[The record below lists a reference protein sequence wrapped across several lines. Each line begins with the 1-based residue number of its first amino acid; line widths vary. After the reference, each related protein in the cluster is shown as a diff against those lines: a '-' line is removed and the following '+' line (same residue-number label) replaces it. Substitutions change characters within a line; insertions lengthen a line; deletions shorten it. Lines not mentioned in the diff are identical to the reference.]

1 MPFERRGSLVEH
13 FSEVVSVIDA
23 AGIITYVSPSL
34 TRHLGWTYEEAVG
47 RPIADFVCLERHPDF
62 EDVFA
67 IVSAAPGTHG
77 PFGLNLLHR
86 DGSTRLFQSVVTNR
100 LDDPD
105 VHGLVTVARDETDRM
120 VAEEA
125 LRAAEARFRALVKF
139 SSDIVVLTDI
149 AGLVRYV
156 SPSVERVLGIPAD
169 GDIQNV
175 FDLIH
180 PDDLPVA
187 VEAFRRLRAEPGSS
201 VGPVEVRLAALD
213 GSWRNLEVLATN
225 LSDDPDVGGI
235 VFNSRDVSER
245 RRAEALVSEQARVL
259 EGIALG
265 LSLDTTIHRVVDMI
279 DRRIPDAMG
288 SVAAFEPDGQ
298 LRHAWAPNLPT
309 DLLTALNAAGPG
321 GVLERSV
328 REGAPA
334 IFSDLLED
342 GRWEFLHEPLRA
354 AGFGSCWCLPM
365 HGPGGGELIGMVV
378 VFHAENRGPTRE
390 ELALVE
396 RSRNLAAIAVER
408 RRFEGKLEHQAV
420 HDVLTGLPNR
430 LLLIDRVDQA
440 LARAR
445 GKRGVDVGVL
455 FIDLDNFKVIND
467 SLGHSVGD
475 KLLQE
480 VADRFRAAVRPM
492 DTVGRFGGDEFVVVC
507 EDVAGESGAVAVA
520 DALAAALTEPL
531 AIDGAEV
538 HVTASIGIT
547 HTRDGGI
554 DPHSLIRDA
563 DAAMYRA
570 KEQGRA
576 GHALFEASLHERVV
590 QRLDL
595 ERALRSALVDGELTV
610 HYQPVLRLADRAV
623 VGAEA
628 LVRWNRP
635 GSGLIR
641 PDDFISVAEETGL
654 IVQLDRWVLFEA
666 CRQVARW
673 RRQGLGPRLRVS
685 VNLSARQLSDPDL
698 PLVVA
703 DALGR
708 AGLPGGALVI
718 EITESALAQDTDA
731 ALETLGRL
739 NDQGVQLAIDDF
751 GTGYASLDY
760 VRRFSMA
767 DQLKIDRSFVA
778 DLDSGR
784 PRDQAIVSASLVL
797 ARDLGFTSVAE
808 GVETEGQRAVLTA
821 LGCSLAQGHL
831 FCPPV
836 PPDEFEAWM
845 RARPASP

>member
-34 TRHLGWTYEEAVG
+34 TRHLGWTSEEAVG

-77 PFGLNLLHR
+77 PFGLNLVHR

-440 LARAR
+440 LARALAGGPELLLLDEPLSALDAGTR
-445 GKRGVDVGVL
+445 ADTRRELRRHLDAFRGV
-455 FIDLDNFKVIND
+455 
-467 SLGHSVGD
+467 
-475 KLLQE
+475 
-480 VADRFRAAVRPM
+480 
-492 DTVGRFGGDEFVVVC
+492 TVVVTH
-507 EDVAGESGAVAVA
+507 DPL
-520 DALAAALTEPL
+520 DALLL
-531 AIDGAEV
+531 AGPVVVIE
-538 HVTASIGIT
+538 
-547 HTRDGGI
+547 GG
-554 DPHSLIRDA
+554 
-563 DAAMYRA
+563 
-570 KEQGRA
+570 
-576 GHALFEASLHERVV
+576 RVV
-590 QRLDL
+590 QAGPLTEVTARP
-595 ERALRSALVDGELTV
+595 RTRYVAALMGTNLLTGVRDRSDRSLVHV
-610 HYQPVLRLADRAV
+610 
-623 VGAEA
+623 
-628 LVRWNRP
+628 
-635 GSGLIR
+635 
-641 PDDFISVAEETGL
+641 DDTEV
-654 IVQLDRWVLFEA
+654 
-666 CRQVARW
+666 
-673 RRQGLGPRLRVS
+673 
-685 VNLSARQLSDPDL
+685 
-698 PLVVA
+698 VVA
-703 DALGR
+703 DEGPDGSTDDVFLQIAPSAISLHPTP
-708 AGLPGGALVI
+708 PGGSPRNAWPLQVVDLDQLGGRIRVHLAGPVSLVA
-718 EITESALAQDTDA
+718 EITPA
-731 ALETLGRL
+731 A
-739 NDQGVQLAIDDF
+739 A
-751 GTGYASLDY
+751 
-760 VRRFSMA
+760 
-767 DQLKIDRSFVA
+767 A
-778 DLDSGR
+778 DLGLAPGAPMWAAVKATEVAVY
-784 PRDQAIVSASLVL
+784 PR
-797 ARDLGFTSVAE
+797 
-808 GVETEGQRAVLTA
+808 
-821 LGCSLAQGHL
+821 
-831 FCPPV
+831 
-836 PPDEFEAWM
+836 
-845 RARPASP
+845 